1 MNKDADAGQAPSG
14 SGLGNAG
21 DGGGRKQAGMANAPP
36 DAPRAAAPDSPPAP
50 VNKTGG
56 AQSVHGP
63 PVGPRSHEGSHKAG
77 HHSQQRRH
85 ERRRNGR
92 FSTGPFYAALD
103 LGTNNCRLLVAE
115 PRDDTFQVVDSFS
128 RIVRLGEGMTQT
140 GRLRNDAMNRTIAAL
155 RICRSKIQSRDI
167 AGVRMIATEACRQA
181 ENGEMFLGRVR
192 NELGLELEVIE
203 RRTEAQ
209 LAVAGCRTL
218 LDPESDGALLFDIG
232 GGSSEIVWLDRRKT
246 RRQRGLIRAWVSL
259 PIGVV
264 TLAERHGG
272 IDVDHHAFEAMVAD
286 VREAFGA
293 FRARHA
299 LASAVAKR
307 NFHFLG
313 TSGTVTTLAGVH
325 LNLPRYDRRFVDGLW
340 MHDDDI
346 EKMMVKI
353 RSMDYQARAA
363 NPCIGRERA
372 DLVLAGCAIFEA
384 IRREWPCQRLRVAD
398 RGLREGILVQLMR
411 ADGHLRSR
419 RTNNG
424 RADDGQADGGRPD
437 GGRRHDPHKRA
448 KPFQTT
454 DRPNGDPAA
463 KGLDTAG
470 DSGLD

>member
-14 SGLGNAG
+14 SGQVAARS
-21 DGGGRKQAGMANAPP
+21 GGGEETGIAVRPP
-36 DAPRAAAPDSPPAP
+36 DTPRAASDSPQAP
-50 VNKTGG
+50 MDAAGG
-56 AQSVHGP
+56 HFVYGP
-63 PVGPRSHEGSHKAG
+63 PVGPRSRVGSHKAG
-77 HHSQQRRH
+77 RHSQGRRSG
-85 ERRRNGR
+85 RRSGR

-115 PRDDTFQVVDSFS
+115 PRGDSFKVVDSFS

-140 GRLRNDAMNRTIAAL
+140 GRMRKDAMNRTIAAL
-155 RICRSKIQSRDI
+155 RICRSKIQSRDM

-181 ENGEMFLGRVR
+181 ENGEKFLSRVR
-192 NELGLELEVIE
+192 NELGLELEVID

-218 LDPESDGALLFDIG
+218 LDPETDGALLFDIG

-272 IDVDHHAFEAMVAD
+272 VDVDHHGFEAMVAD

-293 FRARHA
+293 FRARQA
-299 LASAVAKR
+299 LGTAIAER

-325 LNLPRYDRRFVDGLW
+325 LDLARYDRRYVDGLW

-346 EKMMVKI
+346 ERMMSKI
-353 RSMDYQARAA
+353 RAMDYQARAA

-419 RTNNG
+419 RKNKG
-424 RADDGQADGGRPD
+424 KADGGRHHNERKGPQPA
-437 GGRRHDPHKRA
+437 GGSARE
-448 KPFQTT
+448 
-454 DRPNGDPAA
+454 
-463 KGLDTAG
+463 
-470 DSGLD
+470 

>member
-14 SGLGNAG
+14 SGQVDAG
-21 DGGGRKQAGMANAPP
+21 DGGEHKQAGAT
-36 DAPRAAAPDSPPAP
+36 DTRQAATPEYPPAP
-50 VNKTGG
+50 MNKTGD
-56 AQSVHGP
+56 AHCVHGP
-63 PVGPRSHEGSHKAG
+63 PVGPESHKAG
-77 HHSQQRRH
+77 RHSQHRRH
-85 ERRRNGR
+85 ERRRNRR
-92 FSTGPFYAALD
+92 FSSGPFYGALD
-103 LGTNNCRLLVAE
+103 LGTNNCRLLVAA
-115 PRDDTFQVVDSFS
+115 PRGDSFKVVDSFS

-140 GRLRNDAMNRTIAAL
+140 GRLHKDAMNRTIAAL
-155 RICRSKIQSRDI
+155 RICRSKIQNRDV

-181 ENGEMFLGRVR
+181 ENGEKFLSRVR
-192 NELGLELEVIE
+192 NELGLELEVID

-218 LDPESDGALLFDIG
+218 LDPETDGALLFDIG

-272 IDVDHHAFEAMVAD
+272 VDVDHHAFEAMVAD

-293 FRARHA
+293 FRARQA
-299 LASAVAKR
+299 LATAITERK
-307 NFHFLG
+307 FHFLG

-325 LNLPRYDRRFVDGLW
+325 LDLARYDRRYVDGLW
-340 MHDDDI
+340 MHDDEI
-346 EKMMVKI
+346 ERMMVKI
-353 RSMDYQARAA
+353 RSMNYQARAA

-419 RTNNG
+419 WATKGEANG
-424 RADDGQADGGRPD
+424 SRPD
-437 GGRRHDPHKRA
+437 GAQRRNEHKR
-448 KPFQTT
+448 P
-454 DRPNGDPAA
+454 RPAYG
-463 KGLDTAG
+463 G
-470 DSGLD
+470 DSGLG

>member
-1 MNKDADAGQAPSG
+1 MNKDADAGRAPSG
-14 SGLGNAG
+14 SGQVDAG
-21 DGGGRKQAGMANAPP
+21 DGGGRGQAGAAGPRQPATPAN
-36 DAPRAAAPDSPPAP
+36 PPAP
-50 VNKTGG
+50 MNQTGG
-56 AQSVHGP
+56 APCVHGP
-63 PVGPRSHEGSHKAG
+63 PAGPRSDKGGHKAG
-77 HHSQQRRH
+77 RQSQQRRH
-85 ERRRNGR
+85 ARRRSGR

-115 PRDDTFQVVDSFS
+115 PRGDTFKVVDSFS

-140 GRLRNDAMNRTIAAL
+140 GRMHKDAMNRTIAAL

-181 ENGEMFLGRVR
+181 ENGGNFLSRVR
-192 NELGLELEVIE
+192 NELGLELEVID

-218 LDPESDGALLFDIG
+218 LDPETDGALLFDIG

-272 IDVDHHAFEAMVAD
+272 VDVDHHAFETMVAD
-286 VREAFGA
+286 VREAFEA
-293 FRARHA
+293 FHARYA
-299 LASAVAKR
+299 LATAIATR

-325 LNLPRYDRRFVDGLW
+325 LDLARYDRRYVDGLW
-340 MHDDDI
+340 MHDDEI
-346 EKMMVKI
+346 EQMMAKI

-398 RGLREGILVQLMR
+398 RGLREGMLVQLMR

-419 RTNNG
+419 RASN
-424 RADDGQADGGRPD
+424 GRPD
-437 GGRRHDPHKRA
+437 GERHHNRHKTSNSHDKN
-448 KPFQTT
+448 KPFGKGG
-454 DRPNGDPAA
+454 RPNDFAA
-463 KGLDTAG
+463 TGLDAAS

>member
-14 SGLGNAG
+14 SGQVDAG
-21 DGGGRKQAGMANAPP
+21 DGGERKQAGMANAPP
-36 DAPRAAAPDSPPAP
+36 DAPRAAADNPPAP
-50 VNKTGG
+50 MNKTGG
-56 AQSVHGP
+56 AHCVHGP

-77 HHSQQRRH
+77 RQSQQRRYQ
-85 ERRRNGR
+85 RRRSGR

-115 PRDDTFQVVDSFS
+115 PRGDSFKVVDSFS

-140 GRLRNDAMNRTIAAL
+140 GRLHKDAMNRTIAAL
-155 RICRSKIQSRDI
+155 RICRSKIQSRDV

-181 ENGEMFLGRVR
+181 ENGELFLGRVR

-218 LDPESDGALLFDIG
+218 LDPETDGALLFDIG

-272 IDVDHHAFEAMVAD
+272 VDVDHHAFEAMIAD

-299 LASAVAKR
+299 LATAIAER

-325 LNLPRYDRRFVDGLW
+325 LNLARYDRRYVDGLW

-346 EKMMVKI
+346 ERMMAKI
-353 RSMDYQARAA
+353 RSMDYQMRAA

-384 IRREWPCQRLRVAD
+384 IRREWPCRRLRVAD

-419 RTNNG
+419 RTKTG
-424 RADDGQADGGRPD
+424 RGDGA
-437 GGRRHDPHKRA
+437 RHRNERKSAQP
-448 KPFQTT
+448 
-454 DRPNGDPAA
+454 
-463 KGLDTAG
+463 AG
-470 DSGLD
+470 DSPRE